1 MTTRDSDRHQMVQTD
16 NSGQFTEN
24 KGVTMESGFPIKPVS
39 APPTE
44 PAGQPTSAAPSS
56 DMGGAQTSED

>member
-1 MTTRDSDRHQMVQTD
+1 MVQTD